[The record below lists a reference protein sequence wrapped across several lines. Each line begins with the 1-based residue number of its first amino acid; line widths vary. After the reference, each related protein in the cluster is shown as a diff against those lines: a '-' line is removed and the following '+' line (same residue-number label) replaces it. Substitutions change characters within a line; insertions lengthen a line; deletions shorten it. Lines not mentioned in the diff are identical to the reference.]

1 MHFEVLGEQ
10 NKQIFT
16 RLSALP
22 NFYLAGGTALALQ
35 IGHRVSVDFDL
46 FNDIAI
52 SPQLFDS
59 VSQVFHGLSLQP
71 VVNNSGELTMLANG
85 IKVTFLHYP
94 FPVVQDLINYEG
106 LKLLAVTEIAAT
118 KAYTI
123 GRRGSF
129 KDYVDLYFIL
139 RQKHCQLTDIIS
151 IACEKYKQALNSRLF
166 LEQLVYLKDVPEDK
180 LIFLKESISREQIQI
195 FFETGISKIKL

>member
-1 MHFEVLGEQ
+1 MHF
-10 NKQIFT
+10 
-16 RLSALP
+16 
-22 NFYLAGGTALALQ
+22 
-35 IGHRVSVDFDL
+35 
-46 FNDIAI
+46 
-52 SPQLFDS
+52 
-59 VSQVFHGLSLQP
+59 
-71 VVNNSGELTMLANG
+71 
-85 IKVTFLHYP
+85 
-94 FPVVQDLINYEG
+94 EG

-195 FFETGISKIKL
+195 FFETEISKMKL

>member
-106 LKLLAVTEIAAT
+106 LKLLAVTEIAAS

-129 KDYVDLYFIL
+129 KDYIDLYYVIL
-139 RQKHCQLTDIIS
+139 EEHSDLNEII
-151 IACEKYKQALNSRLF
+151 AVADKKYGEEFNSRLF
-166 LEQLVYLKDVPEDK
+166 LEQLVYFDDIKDDGI
-180 LIFLKESISREQIQI
+180 IF
-195 FFETGISKIKL
+195 